1 MVRRFLSVLMV
12 LLAASSAQAVFIPGI
27 DVSNFQGVVNW
38 TSVRN
43 AGYKFAFCKATE
55 GVDFVD
61 ARFTTNMTNAKAA
74 GVPIGPYHFARPD
87 SSNTNPVDA
96 ANEANDFVD
105 AIAPYY
111 AQTSGHFLRP
121 VLDMERLSGTGGTA
135 AEKVFLSKWV
145 RDFATVVKTRLGMD
159 PIIYCNVNYAT
170 TYFESDIGVYD
181 LWLAKFTYDLNNPP
195 TSANDGVF
203 NGWEIWQWSDSTTVP
218 GISGNVDGDVY
229 DGTQQQLLGELSA
242 KNPGD
247 FNRNGVVDA
256 ADYTLYRDTLGSTTD
271 LRADGDVSL
280 GVTSAD
286 LPIWSANFN
295 IVQPTVTI
303 VRPASAVP
311 EPAAVL
317 IALVALLVALRA
329 CGARSASFA

>member
-1 MVRRFLSVLMV
+1 MLWRGLSLAMG
-12 LLAASSAQAVFIPGI
+12 LLAACGAQAAYIPGI
-27 DVSNFQGVVNW
+27 DVSNFQGMVNW

-61 ARFTTNMTNAKAA
+61 AKFTTNMTNAKAA

-87 SSNTNPVDA
+87 SNVANPLDA

-121 VLDMERLSGTGGTA
+121 VLDVERLTGAATIA
-135 AEKVFLSKWV
+135 AEKVALSQWV
-145 RDFATVVKTRLGMD
+145 RNFAAVVKSRLGMD

-170 TYFESDIGVYD
+170 TYFESDIGAYD
-181 LWLAKFTYDLNNPP
+181 LWLAKWTYNTANPP

-203 NGWEIWQWSDSTTVP
+203 NGWEIWQWSDNTSVP
-218 GISGNVDGDVY
+218 GITGAVDGNVY

-286 LPIWSANFN
+286 YPIWSTNFN
-295 IVQPTVTI
+295 IVQSTVTI

-311 EPAAVL
+311 EPAAVVVGL
-317 IALVALLVALRA
+317 ALLAVGRA
-329 CGARSASFA
+329 PLARRG